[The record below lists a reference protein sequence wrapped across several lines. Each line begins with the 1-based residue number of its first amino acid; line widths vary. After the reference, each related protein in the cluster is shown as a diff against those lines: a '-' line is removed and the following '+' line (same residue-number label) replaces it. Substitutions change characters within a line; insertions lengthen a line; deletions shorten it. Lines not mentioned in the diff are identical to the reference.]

1 MPSPQSTPISA
12 PRLCCQSC
20 PCPVPQALLLWS
32 LSRGEGSLPALAILA
47 GAATSPS
54 WLWQPQLGC
63 PAPLS
68 AQDLGKHGACA
79 QPHHGLGS
87 GAALPLPLPR
97 AQSRSW
103 ARSVHLSCCPHSPH
117 SMGIAPAQVS
127 HAWEGL
133 CHQIL
138 IKQIL
143 IYQICLSNID
153 KGIVALISTLTPA
166 LAPSPWG
173 GLVKCH
179 SAGLGQRWRVE
190 VVGCRAGSSQSQGS
204 SEEVPRAGPATSW
217 WGTQSCRTFEILTR
231 ELSAA
236 GA

>member
-1 MPSPQSTPISA
+1 MGRGPCQPLPAWPSWHLQP
-12 PRLCCQSC
+12 
-20 PCPVPQALLLWS
+20 PVPP
-32 LSRGEGSLPALAILA
+32 GS
-47 GAATSPS
+47 GSPS
-54 WLWQPQLGC
+54 RALPPHSVPRIWANTGPV
-63 PAPLS
+63 LS
-68 AQDLGKHGACA
+68 PTMGW
-79 QPHHGLGS
+79 GS
-87 GAALPLPLPR
+87 GAAPPLPR

-103 ARSVHLSCCPHSPH
+103 ARSVHLSCCPHSPSQH
-117 SMGIAPAQVS
+117 GASASTLS

-143 IYQICLSNID
+143 MLIYQICLSNID
-153 KGIVALISTLTPA
+153 KGIAAVTSTLTPA
-166 LAPSPWG
+166 LAPNPWG

-190 VVGCRAGSSQSQGS
+190 VLGCRAGSPQSQGS
-204 SEEVPRAGPATSW
+204 NEEVPRAGPATSW
-217 WGTQSCRTFEILTR
+217 WGMQSCRTFEILTR